1 LLNEAKHCSETMRQ
15 RLQRKSFFNDM
26 LSIDY
31 QQKATERSSF
41 DGLAILHVNEKYWSG
56 KRAWAPLLVLSK

>member
-1 LLNEAKHCSETMRQ
+1 MRQ

-31 QQKATERSSF
+31 QPKATERSSF

>member
-1 LLNEAKHCSETMRQ
+1 MRQ
-15 RLQRKSFFNDM
+15 RLQWKSFFNDM
-26 LSIDY
+26 LSIAC

-56 KRAWAPLLVLSK
+56 KRACAPLLVCSRQ